1 MRKLGDLHRQTTQG
15 EGHGNSKLLTNTGQA
30 WVGVGGQ
37 RTTPFHPP
45 RDAHILASEPVITL
59 AFMAKGIKAAD
70 AVRFA
75 DLEVN
80 LDYLSGI
87 HLIT

>member
-1 MRKLGDLHRQTTQG
+1 MKNVGA
-15 EGHGNSKLLTNTGQA
+15 SKLLTNLGRPGLVWEA
-30 WVGVGGQ
+30 KEC
-37 RTTPFHPP
+37 PPHPP
-45 RDAHILASEPVITL
+45 RDAHILASEPVTTL

-80 LDYLSGI
+80 LDYLSGS

>member
-1 MRKLGDLHRQTTQG
+1 MRKLGDLHRQTNQG
-15 EGHGNSKLLTNTGQA
+15 EERGSFKAINKPRQA
-30 WVGVGGQ
+30 WVGVGSQ
-37 RTTPFHPP
+37 RMPPHPP
-45 RDAHILASEPVITL
+45 RDAHILASEPVTTL

-80 LDYLSGI
+80 LDYLSGS

>member
-1 MRKLGDLHRQTTQG
+1 MKNKGT
-15 EGHGNSKLLTNTGQA
+15 SKLLTNLGRPGLVWA
-30 WVGVGGQ
+30 AKE
-37 RTTPFHPP
+37 RPHPP
-45 RDAHILASEPVITL
+45 RDAHILASEPVTTL

-70 AVRFA
+70 VVRFA

-80 LDYLSGI
+80 LDYLSRI

>member
-1 MRKLGDLHRQTTQG
+1 MRKLGDLHRQTNQG
-15 EGHGNSKLLTNTGQA
+15 EERGSFKAINKPRQA
-30 WVGVGGQ
+30 WVGVGSQ
-37 RTTPFHPP
+37 RMPPPHPP
-45 RDAHILASEPVITL
+45 RDAHILASEPVTTL

-80 LDYLSGI
+80 LDYLSGS

>member
-1 MRKLGDLHRQTTQG
+1 MRTWELKA
-15 EGHGNSKLLTNTGQA
+15 TNKPRAGLR
-30 WVGVGGQ
+30 WCG
-37 RTTPFHPP
+37 RPKSNPLHPP
-45 RDAHILASEPVITL
+45 RDAHILASEPVITV

-80 LDYLSGI
+80 LDYLRGI